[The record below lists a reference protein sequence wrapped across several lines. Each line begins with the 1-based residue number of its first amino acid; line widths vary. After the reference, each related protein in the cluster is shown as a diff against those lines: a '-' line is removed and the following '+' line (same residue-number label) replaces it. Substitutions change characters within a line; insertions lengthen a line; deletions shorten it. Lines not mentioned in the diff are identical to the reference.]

1 MTADVAPA
9 RSATPEV
16 QNLAGGGGKPSSGIE
31 DNRTLAALRAGD
43 EAAFRQ
49 LIDRHGPLM
58 MRIAQ
63 HYVRN
68 RAAADDVVQETWL
81 GVLQGIDRFEGRSS
95 LKTWMFRILTNI
107 AQRRA
112 RRERRTVPLSSLV
125 GDTAESQTAVPD
137 DRFLGSRDEWPGHW
151 SSVPMRWSALPE
163 ERVLSHETF
172 LVAEESIGSLPPNQ
186 RAVIDLR
193 DVHGWTASEVCELLD
208 ISEAN
213 QRVLLHRARSK
224 VRRALED
231 HLTPG

>member
-1 MTADVAPA
+1 VTTDDVPA
-9 RSATPEV
+9 GVVLPEV
-16 QNLAGGGGKPSSGIE
+16 KDPGGGPGSGTE
-31 DNRTLAALRAGD
+31 NDRVLAALRAGD
-43 EAAFRQ
+43 EAAFGQ
-49 LIDRHGPLM
+49 LIDQHGPLM

-63 HYVRN
+63 LYVRD

-107 AQRRA
+107 ARRRA
-112 RRERRTVPLSSLV
+112 RQERRTVPLSSLV
-125 GDTAESQTAVPD
+125 EDAGESRAAVPV
-137 DRFLGSRDEWPGHW
+137 DRFLGSGDEWPGHW
-151 SSVPMRWSALPE
+151 SSFPQRWSALPE
-163 ERVLSHETF
+163 ERVLSQETF
-172 LVAEESIGSLPPNQ
+172 LVAEKSIGSLPPNQ

-193 DVHGWTASEVCELLD
+193 DVHGWTSTEVCELLD

-231 HLTPG
+231 HLTPA